1 MDGYP
6 ELRDKISASA
16 HRHGYRLDWTETN
29 QLGRLLLIWDV
40 NGVNVAR
47 VWLPY
52 KPTKR
57 IAAEIV
63 NGLEPIFGKDWN
75 L

>member
-1 MDGYP
+1 VG
-6 ELRDKISASA
+6 LR
-16 HRHGYRLDWTETN
+16 
-29 QLGRLLLIWDV
+29 V
-40 NGVNVAR
+40 NAAR
-47 VWLPY
+47 VWYP